1 MNRDFVHLIGKFIE
15 IEISGSNFRK
25 GTLLDTGQDIL
36 LIYDGEKNEFLY
48 IPILHIQRLKEIR
61 NIDDYYDSEPPSEY
75 PIESKSISF
84 RKILISAKGLF
95 VQIYVS
101 GNKAIHGYLTS
112 IMNDYFVFHS
122 PIYKTM
128 YISMNHV
135 KWLIPYPPNSAP
147 YSLTNQNQHLTPKFA
162 TLARS
167 FEEQLKKFEG
177 QLIILDGGDHTEK
190 IGLLKNVQNHKAI
203 LITAEVDEVY
213 WNLTHIKTVQFP

>member
-1 MNRDFVHLIGKFIE
+1 MNRDFEHLIGKVIE
-15 IEISGSNFRK
+15 IEISGLSFKK
-25 GTLLDTGQDIL
+25 GVLIEAGQDIL
-36 LIYDGEKNEFLY
+36 VIYDGTKNEFLY
-48 IPILHIQRLKEIR
+48 IPILHIQHMKEIHKVE
-61 NIDDYYDSEPPSEY
+61 DSYYSNPPTEY
-75 PIESKSISF
+75 PIESESISF
-84 RKILISAKGLF
+84 RKILIGAKGLF

-147 YSLTNQNQHLTPKFA
+147 YSLTNQNQHLTPKLA
-162 TLARS
+162 TLSRS

-177 QLIILDGGDHTEK
+177 QLIILDGGDHIEK
-190 IGLLKNVQNHKAI
+190 IGLLKKVQNNKAI
-203 LITAEVDEVY
+203 LISAEAKEVY